1 MALEFYSQEDTFCE
15 RENYL
20 AYLEL
25 ESKSSQLLGSF
36 ELGEFD
42 KLTPWIELCNQ
53 QGIKLG
59 HFFDDTVLRN
69 YQLPQVLENLRQCY
83 GEIAQR
89 RPFVHPSE
97 VHKDAYVK
105 MVSVLETA
113 IEQQRGVIA
122 LCD

>member
-1 MALEFYSQEDTFCE
+1 MALDFFSQEDTFCE
-15 RENYL
+15 TENYM

-25 ESKSSQLLGSF
+25 EPQSSQLLGSF
-36 ELGEFD
+36 EMGEFAR
-42 KLTPWIELCNQ
+42 LTPWIELCNQ

-59 HFFDDTVLRN
+59 HFFDDTALRN
-69 YQLPQVLENLRQCY
+69 YQLPQVLENLRHCY

-89 RPFVHPSE
+89 PPFVHPSE
-97 VHKDAYVK
+97 IHKGAFVK

-113 IEQQRGVIA
+113 IQQKRGIIA